1 MKLDKKNCMIL
12 DLLQKDCRM
21 SLTKIGVKVDLS
33 VDSVK
38 KRINRMKENKIFYS
52 KIQLRPR
59 NFGFQ
64 NVVDIKI
71 KFHNHTMQLFN
82 KFVDT
87 MYANPHVIE
96 MFSVAGVWD
105 FSIIVIAKDAHHLGE
120 MSSSIRT
127 EFSELIQDWSE
138 SLTTRAYKFE
148 KYDMMKINE
157 EIK

>member
-12 DLLQKDCRM
+12 DLLQKDSRM
-21 SLTKIGVKVDLS
+21 SLTKIGAKVNLS

-38 KRINRMKENKIFYS
+38 KRIQKMKENKIFYS

-71 KFHNHTMQLFN
+71 KFHNHSKQLFN

-87 MYANPHVIE
+87 MFANPYVVEI
-96 MFSVAGVWD
+96 FSVAGVWD
-105 FSIIVIAKDAHHLGE
+105 FSIIVIAKDAHHLGKI
-120 MSSSIRT
+120 SSSIRT
-127 EFSELIQDWSE
+127 EFSELIKDWCE
-138 SLTTRAYKFE
+138 SLTTRVYKFE
-148 KYDMMKINE
+148 NYDMMKLYE
-157 EIK
+157 EVK